1 MNRAPTGNTNTPGG
15 NFLSGVLFLLSGVD
29 LAGYNAR
36 VSPDS
41 ASNRRTSPR
50 IEVFAQAE
58 VKARDVQIMEVRN
71 VSSGGVYLVGTP
83 LEYPDLTPGKDLGVV
98 IFGSEEGL
106 GDDPDF
112 NIICHAR
119 IIRVDEGYP
128 GKRPPGFG
136 ATIDPVD
143 DDNRERL
150 TRLLLRAEHFRVG
163 DPRR

>member
-1 MNRAPTGNTNTPGG
+1 VPRIAA
-15 NFLSGVLFLLSGVD
+15 S
-29 LAGYNAR
+29 YNAD
-36 VSPDS
+36 VSPE
-41 ASNRRTSPR
+41 AAANRRTSPR

-71 VSSGGVYLVGTP
+71 VSSGGIYLVGTP
-83 LEYPDLTPGKDLGVV
+83 EQYPDLTPGRDLGIV

-112 NIICHAR
+112 NISCHAR
-119 IIRVDEGYP
+119 IIRVDVGYP

-143 DDNRERL
+143 DDARERL
-150 TRLLLRAEHFRVG
+150 TKLLLRADHFRVG

>member
-1 MNRAPTGNTNTPGG
+1 MPRIED
-15 NFLSGVLFLLSGVD
+15 S
-29 LAGYNAR
+29 YNVG

-41 ASNRRTSPR
+41 AANRRISQR

-71 VSSGGVYLVGTP
+71 VSAGGIYLVGTP
-83 LEYPDLTPGKDLGVV
+83 QQYPELVPGRDLGIV
-98 IFGSEEGL
+98 IFGSEDGL

-112 NIICHAR
+112 NISCHAR
-119 IIRVDEGYP
+119 IIRVDPGNP

-143 DDNRERL
+143 EDARERL
-150 TRLLLRAEHFRVG
+150 TKLLLRADHFRVG

>member
-1 MNRAPTGNTNTPGG
+1 
-15 NFLSGVLFLLSGVD
+15 
-29 LAGYNAR
+29 
-36 VSPDS
+36 VSLET
-41 ASNRRTSPR
+41 AANRRTSPR

-71 VSSGGVYLVGTP
+71 VSSGGIYLVGTP
-83 LEYPDLTPGKDLGVV
+83 DLYPDLTPGRDLGLL
-98 IFGSEEGL
+98 IFGTEEGI

-112 NIICHAR
+112 NISCHAR
-119 IIRVDEGYP
+119 IIRVDAGNP

-143 DDNRERL
+143 DDARERL
-150 TRLLLRAEHFRVG
+150 TKLLLRADHFRVG

>member
-1 MNRAPTGNTNTPGG
+1 MNRAPTGDNTRPAGISCRAF
-15 NFLSGVLFLLSGVD
+15 FLNDTD
-29 LAGYNAR
+29 LDGYNAS
-36 VSPDS
+36 VSPES
-41 ASNRRTSPR
+41 AANRRRSQR

-58 VKARDVQIMEVRN
+58 VKAHDVQIMEVRN
-71 VSSGGVYLVGTP
+71 VSSGGIYLVGTP
-83 LEYPDLTPGKDLGVV
+83 QQYPDLIPGKDLGIV
-98 IFGSEEGL
+98 IFGSEEGI

-119 IIRVDEGYP
+119 IIRVDVGNP

-143 DDNRERL
+143 EDNRERL
-150 TRLLLRAEHFRVG
+150 TKLLLRADHFRVG

>member
-1 MNRAPTGNTNTPGG
+1 
-15 NFLSGVLFLLSGVD
+15 
-29 LAGYNAR
+29 
-36 VSPDS
+36 
-41 ASNRRTSPR
+41 
-50 IEVFAQAE
+50 
-58 VKARDVQIMEVRN
+58 MEVRN

-83 LEYPDLTPGKDLGVV
+83 EEYPDLVPSVELDLV
-98 IFGSEEGL
+98 IFGSEEGM

-112 NIICHAR
+112 NISCQAR

-143 DDNRERL
+143 EDNRERL
-150 TRLLLRAEHFRVG
+150 TKLLLRADHFRVG